1 MIILKYIILILI
13 FVCSVTVG
21 FLISKK
27 FKNRVEE
34 LRCFKNIMN
43 ILETKIKF
51 TYEPLGDI
59 FNELIKITENKKNI
73 SSIFKETIKN
83 MQTQNITEAWKKAIE
98 SSKSNLSLANED
110 INILKDFGNL
120 LRTN

>member
-13 FVCSVTVG
+13 FVCSVAVG
-21 FLISKK
+21 FLIAKK

-34 LRCFKNIMN
+34 LRCLKNIMN

-59 FNELIKITENKKNI
+59 FNELIKITEDKKNV
-73 SSIFKETIKN
+73 SRIFKETIKN
-83 MQTQNITEAWKKAIE
+83 MQIQNITEAWKKAIE
-98 SSKSNLSLANED
+98 SSKSNLSLTNED